1 MKTRHLGDAVHDL
14 LDGRLRGDRAYAAMA
29 HMGECEECAA
39 RFHELRAAR
48 DALNSSQ
55 AGIDMRFAQR
65 LLDRER
71 IAEIAAKEDARK
83 ARVVRRRRRAPLL
96 IAASSLVVLATVV
109 VTAAWT
115 AGQPDQVSLEFAQP
129 RDSAVPVA
137 YVDTQGMRGGELRS
151 WIHPD
156 FASSRLIPVDAQVVQ
171 RRNGQQVLVARILSG
186 MTDITVVQQ
195 HGRLNDE
202 LVDQLPVTEIRDE
215 ELYVLS
221 EDPASSVVWQ
231 TGDVVIA
238 LSCECTLAELAAVAH
253 EFPSAEAPSFVERVS
268 DGFEALA
275 DALLD

>member
-1 MKTRHLGDAVHDL
+1 MRARHLGDAIHDL

-29 HMGECEECAA
+29 HLGECEDCAA

-71 IAEIAAKEDARK
+71 IAEIAAQEDVRK
-83 ARVVRRRRRAPLL
+83 ARVARPRRRAPLVF
-96 IAASSLVVLATVV
+96 AASAVLMLAGAV
-109 VTAAWT
+109 VTAAWQ
-115 AGQPDQVSLEFAQP
+115 AGEPAQVGLEFAQP
-129 RDSAVPVA
+129 RESAVPIA
-137 YVDTQGMRGGELRS
+137 HVDTQGMRRGELRS

-156 FASSRLIPVDAQVVQ
+156 FAASRLIPVDAQVVQ
-171 RRNGQQVLVARILSG
+171 RRNGQQVLVARLLSG

-195 HGRLNDE
+195 HGRLNDG
-202 LVDQLPVTEIRDE
+202 LVGQLPVE
-215 ELYVLS
+215 EVNGEDVYVLD
-221 EDPASSVVWQ
+221 EGPTSSVVWQ

-238 LSCECTLAELAAVAH
+238 LSCDCTLEELAAVAE
-253 EFPSAEAPSFVERVS
+253 EFPSAEEPGFVERVS
-268 DGFEALA
+268 DGFDALA

>member
-1 MKTRHLGDAVHDL
+1 VKPRHLGDSVHDL

-29 HMGECEECAA
+29 HLGECEECAA
-39 RFHELRAAR
+39 RFHELRTAR

-65 LLDRER
+65 LLDRDR
-71 IAEIAAKEDARK
+71 IAEIAAHEDARK
-83 ARVVRRRRRAPLL
+83 ARVVRRRRRLPL
-96 IAASSLVVLATVV
+96 IFAASSVVLLATVV
-109 VTAAWT
+109 VTAAWK
-115 AGQPDQVSLEFAQP
+115 AGEPDEVSLEFAQP
-129 RDSAVPVA
+129 RDTAVPVA
-137 YVDTQGMRGGELRS
+137 YVDTQGMRRGELRS

-202 LVDQLPVTEIRDE
+202 IVDQLPVAEAGDA

-221 EDPASSVVWQ
+221 DGPTSSVVWQ

-238 LSCECTLAELAAVAH
+238 LSCDCTLAELTAVAE
-253 EFPSAEAPSFVERVS
+253 EFPSADEPSFVERVS
-268 DGFEALA
+268 DGLEALA

>member
-1 MKTRHLGDAVHDL
+1 MKPRHLGDAVHDL

-29 HMGECEECAA
+29 HLGECEACAA

-65 LLDRER
+65 LLDRDR
-71 IAEIAAKEDARK
+71 IAEIAAHEDARK
-83 ARVVRRRRRAPLL
+83 ARVVRRRRRAPLI
-96 IAASSLVVLATVV
+96 IAASAVIVLASAV
-109 VTAAWT
+109 VTAAWQ
-115 AGQPDQVSLEFAQP
+115 AGEPEQVGLEFAQP

-195 HGRLNDE
+195 HGQLNDDLVNE
-202 LVDQLPVTEIRDE
+202 LPIAEVGGE

-221 EDPASSVVWQ
+221 EGDTSSVAWQ

-238 LSCECTLAELAAVAH
+238 LSCECALAELTEVAE
-253 EFPSAEAPSFVERVS
+253 EFPSVDEPGFMERVS
-268 DGFEALA
+268 GGFEALA